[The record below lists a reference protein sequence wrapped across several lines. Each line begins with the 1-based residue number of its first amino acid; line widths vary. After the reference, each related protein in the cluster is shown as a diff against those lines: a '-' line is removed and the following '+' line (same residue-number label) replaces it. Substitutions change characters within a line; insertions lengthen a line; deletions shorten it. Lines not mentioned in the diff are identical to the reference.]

1 MRNERKTTQLRSK
14 ILKEMQ
20 IYLGKIK
27 DLNAQNSEPSTA
39 PHNAKLNY
47 CHGRFEGLQW
57 VLTNMFDDAQ

>member
-1 MRNERKTTQLRSK
+1 
-14 ILKEMQ
+14 MQ

-57 VLTNMFDDAQ
+57 VLTNMFDNAQ